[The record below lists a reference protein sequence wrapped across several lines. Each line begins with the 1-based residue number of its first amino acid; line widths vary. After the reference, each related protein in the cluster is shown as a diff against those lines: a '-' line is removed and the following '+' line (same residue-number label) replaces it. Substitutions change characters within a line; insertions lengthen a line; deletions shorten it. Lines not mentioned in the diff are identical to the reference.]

1 MGPGHR
7 ILLVDDDPE
16 IALFLELLLEL
27 EGFTLEVAASGA
39 ALLARLAA
47 PPGIDA
53 VLLDITLPD
62 ADGLHLCRALKADP
76 ATRSL
81 PVLVVSALPGDEVE
95 RRAARAGA
103 NEYLAKPFENAELIR
118 RLRTHLPPRTPTG

>member
-1 MGPGHR
+1 MACGQR

-27 EGFTLEVAASGA
+27 EGFALEVVTSGA
-39 ALLARLAA
+39 ELLARLAS
-47 PPGIDA
+47 PGIDA

-62 ADGLHLCRALKADP
+62 ADGLHLCSTLKADP
-76 ATRSL
+76 ATQAL
-81 PVLVVSALPGDEVE
+81 PVLVVSALPGEEVV
-95 RRAARAGA
+95 RRAERAGA

-118 RLRTHLPPRTPTG
+118 RLRRHLPRPVSAR